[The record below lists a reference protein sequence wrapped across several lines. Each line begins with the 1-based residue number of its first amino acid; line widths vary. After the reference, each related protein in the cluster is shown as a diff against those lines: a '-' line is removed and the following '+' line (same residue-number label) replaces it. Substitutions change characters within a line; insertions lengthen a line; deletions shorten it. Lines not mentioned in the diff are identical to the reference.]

1 MGRTRWAVAAF
12 AVVACLLWFAFSAL
26 AFEPG
31 KARWSI
37 KVSPIGSILV
47 TPGTTVCCP
56 ATDAS

>member
-1 MGRTRWAVAAF
+1 MGRPRWPLAALSVL
-12 AVVACLLWFAFSAL
+12 ATLLWFAFSAL

-37 KVSPIGSILV
+37 KVSPMGSILA

-56 ATDAS
+56 ATEAS